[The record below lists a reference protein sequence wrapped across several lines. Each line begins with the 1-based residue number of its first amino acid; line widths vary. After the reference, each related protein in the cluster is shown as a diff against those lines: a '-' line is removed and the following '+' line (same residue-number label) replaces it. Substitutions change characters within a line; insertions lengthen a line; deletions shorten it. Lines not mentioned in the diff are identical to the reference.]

1 MTSTTAS
8 TNRSTIIWIVV
19 GVVAV
24 IGLFVVALTSG
35 GRGGAGLGG
44 SYTVEA
50 FGEVTVEGTLTPTDP
65 SSVGVVANDPE
76 VGQPAPVVT
85 GTNWDGEP
93 TSISADG
100 TPRVIVFLAHWC
112 PHCQNEVPRLVSA
125 LDGGTT
131 IGGAEL
137 VGVATSTNITRGNYP
152 PAAWLSNAGWS
163 APIIMDDQ
171 DMSVLRAYGISSFP
185 GWAVVSG
192 DGNIVARATGE
203 LSMDQVEALAA
214 LAVAG

>member
-1 MTSTTAS
+1 MTTTSAS
-8 TNRSTIIWIVV
+8 TSRSTIIWIVV

-24 IGLFVVALTSG
+24 IGLFVLALTSG
-35 GRGGAGLGG
+35 NRGGAGLGG

-50 FGEVTVEGTLTPTDP
+50 FGEVTVEGTLSPTDP

-76 VGQPAPVVT
+76 VGQPAPVVN
-85 GTNWDGEP
+85 GTDWDGEP
-93 TSISADG
+93 TSIAADG

-112 PHCQNEVPRLVSA
+112 PHCQSEVPRLVNA

-163 APIIMDDQ
+163 SPVIMDDQ

-185 GWAVVSG
+185 GWAVVNA
-192 DGNIVARATGE
+192 DGEIVARATGE
-203 LSMDQVEALAA
+203 LNPDQVEALATM
-214 LAVAG
+214 AVQG